1 MFKKGDKS
9 DPGNYRPVSL
19 TRITCKILEHII
31 YSRIINH
38 LDIHNVLCSH
48 QHGFRKN
55 RSCETQ
61 LIGLIDDFSKG
72 LDNNHQMD
80 AILLDFS
87 KAFDKVHHTSL
98 LKKLKFLGI
107 SGPLHQ
113 WIQDFLIDREHKQ

>member
-1 MFKKGDKS
+1 MC
-9 DPGNYRPVSL
+9 P
-19 TRITCKILEHII
+19 
-31 YSRIINH
+31 
-38 LDIHNVLCSH
+38 H

-61 LIGLIDDFSKG
+61 LIGLIDDLSKG
-72 LDNNHQMD
+72 LDSNTQID
-80 AILLDFS
+80 ALLLDLS
-87 KAFDKVHHTSL
+87 KALDKVHHTSL